1 MARWNYSNQYPI
13 EPNLNLPIF
22 PPNSSL
28 RFRTQAPLS
37 LQQHF
42 IINNIWAY
50 RHEPKSL
57 VPLLRISAQFFY
69 HENEAHSH
77 TPLPPSASSSSIK
90 CSVRPQILDY
100 VVDQE
105 WRIKHLET
113 EITLKSEEA
122 RKLRIQIK

>member
-1 MARWNYSNQYPI
+1 MEGRNYSNQYPI
-13 EPNLNLPIF
+13 EPNLNFPIF

-28 RFRTQAPLS
+28 RFRTEAPLS

-57 VPLLRISAQFFY
+57 VPLLHTLAQFLC

-77 TPLPPSASSSSIK
+77 TPLLLLASSSSIK
-90 CSVRPQILDY
+90 YFIRPQTLDY
-100 VVDQE
+100 IVDQE
-105 WRIKHLET
+105 
-113 EITLKSEEA
+113 
-122 RKLRIQIK
+122 